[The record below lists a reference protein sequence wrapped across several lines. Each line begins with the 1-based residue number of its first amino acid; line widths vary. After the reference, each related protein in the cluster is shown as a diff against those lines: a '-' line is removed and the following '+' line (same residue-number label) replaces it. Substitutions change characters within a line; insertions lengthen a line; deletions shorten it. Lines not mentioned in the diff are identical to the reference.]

1 MEPTEN
7 TPHREEEIKE
17 QETAVEGGETPCC
30 GGHASKGSVVVQE
43 RPEEERTK
51 MELGVLGV

>member
-7 TPHREEEIKE
+7 TAHKQEEIRE
-17 QETAVEGGETPCC
+17 QETTPEGVHPPCC
-30 GGHASKGSVVVQE
+30 GGHATKGSVVVQE